1 MPTWAGIRTG
11 LQAAAAFADRGFV
24 DVSALSRETVAAHMI
39 IRREKFVLWMLPQFI
54 RACWILLTTLIIN
67 DLRATNRWM
76 SPEQDLIACVS
87 LMLLVVWQRCPRITR
102 AAGPTIVL
110 SSLMFTCT
118 AWSIACKPT
127 RSALALSSSLSAL
140 PRLMISAIFM
150 RARPIIFWNMV
161 HLVGMVLAYLKARQD
176 DNLVEGLP
184 AFPMFEVNYAVF
196 LIVCPMGFHSVI
208 VHNIRM
214 EIQHAEAKSESSAV
228 MSLLNNVCD
237 ASVELDENLVITN
250 DAARL
255 GAVLLHTSGRQ
266 LEGVHFSNLLSS
278 AEDREKFVQHA
289 RKRAKLQQQES
300 ELADLFT
307 AHMRDNTNNDVEVE
321 IFLVSYTSPFGHTKF
336 VVGIREKAS
345 DGAVSQP
352 RELVELS
359 FEANTFKVISRSS
372 SFDLRGPNG
381 SCESG
386 DCLRQWLAPC
396 VENEAFFT
404 ELELALR
411 AVEHSNEP
419 FSFTSRIVLQNLVK
433 PGTAFVAGHRFL
445 VNCSVHLGFEDV
457 TVEQMDGTDRGDA
470 AIGGLEDASTQ
481 GRTIA
486 RMKVGAIKRLRTCRT
501 SNLASSPRTR
511 VCL

>member
-1 MPTWAGIRTG
+1 MPTWAGIRKG
-11 LQAAAAFADRGFV
+11 LQAAAAYVAPEFV
-24 DVSALSRETVAAHMI
+24 DVSDLTRETAAARLMMRREQLVQRMLPYLLVSSMI
-39 IRREKFVLWMLPQFI
+39 IVATSIMTAF
-54 RACWILLTTLIIN
+54 TN
-67 DLRATNRWM
+67 TNRLV
-76 SPEQDLIACVS
+76 SQNQDLVAVFCF
-87 LMLLVVWQRCPRITR
+87 LLLFVWQWCPRMTR
-102 AAGPTIVL
+102 ALGPTSVIASV
-110 SSLMFTCT
+110 MFTCT
-118 AWSIACKPT
+118 AWSIASEPS
-127 RSALALSSSLSAL
+127 RSSVSISSALSAPPRLVLSAV
-140 PRLMISAIFM
+140 FM
-150 RARPIIFWNMV
+150 SVWPTIFWNTIHV
-161 HLVGMVLAYLKARQD
+161 VATAYVNSRLPQD
-176 DNLVEGLP
+176 SDGCLNVPVFPFFEVVNLV
-184 AFPMFEVNYAVF
+184 V
-196 LIVCPMGFHSVI
+196 LIVGPVGLHRVI
-208 VHNIRM
+208 VHLIRM
-214 EIQHAEAKSESSAV
+214 EIQHAETKSWSSAV
-228 MSLLNNVCD
+228 LSLLNTVCD
-237 ASVELDENLVITN
+237 ASVELDEHLVITN